1 MKSWNFKWRFTLSTI
16 RYTDVELNREI
27 WLEKKD
33 LKICPTIGKT
43 VQGERQTKEGA

>member
-1 MKSWNFKWRFTLSTI
+1 M
-16 RYTDVELNREI
+16 ELKREI

-43 VQGERQTKEGA
+43 VQGEQADKRRGLGQELDEY